1 MSNMNMKTDVI
12 VLKDVWVHY
21 GGINVLEGVNLTV
34 SQHDFLGI
42 IGPNGGGKS
51 TLLKVILGLI
61 KPSKGTIRVLG
72 DTPKNSRKYMGYV
85 PQYSLFDPNFPMSV
99 WDVVLM
105 GRLSH
110 VGLFKKYSKDDKKM
124 ALDALT
130 TADMLEYKNHQI
142 GRLSGGQRQRVFIAR
157 ALASNPELL
166 LLDEPTS
173 GIDTIMREE
182 FYELLEKL
190 KAKMTIIMVSHD
202 ISAVSVHVDKIA
214 CLNHKLFYHN
224 SKEITAE
231 DLDAAYQ
238 CPVEL
243 IAHGVPHR
251 VLKDH

>member
-1 MSNMNMKTDVI
+1 MKTEVI

-61 KPSKGTIRVLG
+61 KPSRGTIIVLG
-72 DTPKNSRKYMGYV
+72 DTPQNSRKYIGYV
-85 PQYSLFDPNFPMSV
+85 PQYSLFDPDFPMSV

-105 GRLSH
+105 GRLGH
-110 VGLFKKYSKDDKKM
+110 AGLFKKYSKDDKK
-124 ALDALT
+124 AAYDVLKIT
-130 TADMLEYKNHQI
+130 DMLEYKNHQI

-157 ALASNPELL
+157 ALVANPKLL
-166 LLDEPTS
+166 LLDEPAS
-173 GIDTIMREE
+173 GIDTCMRKE

>member
-1 MSNMNMKTDVI
+1 MKTDVI

-21 GGINVLEGVNLTV
+21 DGINVLEGVNLTV
-34 SQHDFLGI
+34 RQHDFLGI

-61 KPSKGTIRVLG
+61 KPDRGTIRVLG
-72 DTPKNSRKYMGYV
+72 GTPQNSRKYMGYV

-105 GRLSH
+105 GRLGQ

-124 ALDALT
+124 ALDALAMT
-130 TADMLEYKNHQI
+130 DMLEYRDRQI
-142 GRLSGGQRQRVFIAR
+142 GNLSGGQRQRVFIAR
-157 ALASNPELL
+157 ALVANPKLL
-166 LLDEPTS
+166 LLDEPAA
-173 GIDTIMREE
+173 GIDTIMQTE

-190 KAKMTIIMVSHD
+190 KSEMTIIMVSHD
-202 ISAVSVHVDKIA
+202 ISAVSVYVEKIA
-214 CLNHKLFYHN
+214 CLNHKLFYHD

-231 DLDAAYQ
+231 DLEATYQ

-251 VLKDH
+251 VLKHH

>member
-1 MSNMNMKTDVI
+1 MKTEVI

-61 KPSKGTIRVLG
+61 KPSRGTINVLG
-72 DTPKNSRKYMGYV
+72 DTPRNSRKYIGYV

-105 GRLSH
+105 GRLGQ

-124 ALDALT
+124 ALDALAMT
-130 TADMLEYKNHQI
+130 DLLEYKDRQI
-142 GRLSGGQRQRVFIAR
+142 GNLSGGQRQRVFIAR
-157 ALASNPELL
+157 ALVANPKLL
-166 LLDEPTS
+166 LLDEPAA
-173 GIDTIMREE
+173 GIDTVMQTE

-190 KAKMTIIMVSHD
+190 KSEMTIIMVSHD
-202 ISAVSVHVDKIA
+202 ISAVSVYVEKIA
-214 CLNHKLFYHN
+214 CLNHKLFYHD

-231 DLDAAYQ
+231 DLEETYQ

-251 VLKDH
+251 VLKHH

>member
-1 MSNMNMKTDVI
+1 
-12 VLKDVWVHY
+12 
-21 GGINVLEGVNLTV
+21 
-34 SQHDFLGI
+34 
-42 IGPNGGGKS
+42 
-51 TLLKVILGLI
+51 
-61 KPSKGTIRVLG
+61 
-72 DTPKNSRKYMGYV
+72 
-85 PQYSLFDPNFPMSV
+85 MSV

-105 GRLSH
+105 GRLGH
-110 VGLFKKYSKDDKKM
+110 AGLFKKYSKDDKK
-124 ALDALT
+124 AAYDVLKIT
-130 TADMLEYKNHQI
+130 DMLEYKNHQI

-157 ALASNPELL
+157 ALVANPKLL
-166 LLDEPTS
+166 LLDEPAS
-173 GIDTIMREE
+173 GIDTCMRKE

-231 DLDAAYQ
+231 DLEAAYQ

>member
-1 MSNMNMKTDVI
+1 MNMKTEVI
-12 VLKDVWVHY
+12 VLEDVWVHY

-51 TLLKVILGLI
+51 TLLKVILGLV
-61 KPSKGTIRVLG
+61 KPSRGTIRVLG
-72 DTPKNSRKYMGYV
+72 DTPQNSRKYIGYV

-105 GRLSH
+105 GRLGQ
-110 VGLFKKYSKDDKKM
+110 VRLFKKFSKNDKKM
-124 ALDALT
+124 ALDALAMT
-130 TADMLEYKNHQI
+130 DMLEYKDRQI
-142 GRLSGGQRQRVFIAR
+142 GNLSGGQRQRVFIAR
-157 ALASNPELL
+157 ALVANPKLL
-166 LLDEPTS
+166 LLDEPAA
-173 GIDTIMREE
+173 GIDTIMQKE

-190 KAKMTIIMVSHD
+190 KSEMTIIMVSHD
-202 ISAVSVHVDKIA
+202 ISAVSVYVEKIA
-214 CLNHKLFYHN
+214 CLNHKLFYHD

-231 DLDAAYQ
+231 DLEETYQ

-251 VLKDH
+251 VLKHH